1 MLEADPADRPKP
13 SRMTLR
19 KHLRHSILVGAAV
32 ALPAAGFILWGAIAQ
47 NPQLEFYDTGTGE
60 VFWAYIILQFVSMA
74 FWFQMAPIMNPGW
87 STHGA
92 LASTPSKSPG

>member
-1 MLEADPADRPKP
+1 
-13 SRMTLR
+13 MTLR

-74 FWFQMAPIMNPGW
+74 FWFQIGGMAAYWIFVLPGRVVD
-87 STHGA
+87 A
-92 LASTPSKSPG
+92 LAAPRDPRV